1 MSKIIEG
8 VVIGITVG
16 VILELF
22 RFLRMIYL
30 RKKQI
35 DYLRETI
42 KKAKQD
48 IQNMQGVGSPPPEIS
63 ISPLEL
69 ITRGKIIVYQWL
81 ISELKT
87 ILKDWAEGL
96 SYKQR
101 YDLSSFV
108 TNHERMRQDL
118 FQGRAPS
125 LDFYEKTVFSNL
137 RTIKWLKLP

>member
-16 VILELF
+16 IILELF

-35 DYLRETI
+35 DHLRKII
-42 KKAKQD
+42 KQAKQK
-48 IQNMQGVGSPPPEIS
+48 IQEVINPQ
-63 ISPLEL
+63 
-69 ITRGKIIVYQWL
+69 KIIIYQWL
-81 ISELKT
+81 ISELKI

-118 FQGRAPS
+118 FQGKAPS